1 MLTNNMSLITKKPVF
16 EVCDQVRH
24 KQTCTATEA
33 RWRLEISDIETRGII
48 LSRQWT
54 TKVLIK
60 LGRCAGWS
68 VPLIF
73 PYGINRFS
81 HDMAHMFVH
90 ATYSCACFSMAG
102 YRRPTFLPFVRLS
115 SQHLGIHQRSK
126 MFFIS
131 QIVRATVLS
140 FYTDFSAPLHEP

>member
-1 MLTNNMSLITKKPVF
+1 MLTNNMSLITRKPVF
-16 EVCDQVRH
+16 GVCQVRH
-24 KQTCTATEA
+24 KQNCTATEA
-33 RWRLEISDIETRGII
+33 RWRLEISDIETRDII

-54 TKVLIK
+54 TKVLIR

-68 VPLIF
+68 APLFF

-81 HDMAHMFVH
+81 HDVAHMFVH
-90 ATYSCACFSMAG
+90 ATYSRACFSMAG

-115 SQHLGIHQRSK
+115 VNTLAFTSSK

-140 FYTDFSAPLHEP
+140 FYTDFSAPLHVH